1 VNFLFVHRD
10 YPGQFGALADHLAR
24 STHHRV
30 AFVTCAEAASDSIAI
45 RRYRP
50 KRAVSP
56 NTHHYLTGFE
66 AGVLNGQAVYECCHQ
81 LREEGF
87 IPDVI
92 FAHCGWG
99 VGLYLR
105 EAFPSATIIGY
116 FEWFYHPRNSDADY
130 LEPNDV
136 TPDNACRIRTLNAP
150 MLMLLEDV
158 DMGLVPT
165 AFQRDTFPA
174 SYQHKLRTL
183 HDGVDTD
190 YFVPNRDAGRIFN
203 SKDLG
208 KVNRLLTYATRGM
221 EPYRGF
227 PQFMQAIDGLLRA
240 DSQLHVAI
248 AGNDKAYYSKQ
259 LPDGDTYKAR
269 ALRSL
274 PQLDQARVHFLG
286 TLSRDDYRRLLQIS
300 DVHAYLTVPF
310 VPSWSLVEAMACG
323 CHIVASDT
331 KPCHEI
337 LGSHETAKFVDHRDV
352 LQLEKV
358 LADAL
363 RAGDSAAAFRTRARK
378 RAEMAFSQASLLLQ
392 WEAIAIAARKETTRR
407 TSTKI

>member
-10 YPGQFGALADHLAR
+10 YPGQFGALAAHLAH

-30 AFVTCAEAASDSIAI
+30 AFITCADAASDSIAI
-45 RRYRP
+45 RRFQP
-50 KRAVSP
+50 KRAPASG
-56 NTHHYLTGFE
+56 THHYLTGFE
-66 AGVLNGQAVYECCHQ
+66 AGVLNGQAVYECCHR

-87 IPDVI
+87 VPDVI

-116 FEWFYHPRNSDADY
+116 FEWYYHPHESDADY
-130 LEPNDV
+130 LAPNGI

-150 MLMLLEDV
+150 LLMQLEDV
-158 DMGLVPT
+158 DLGLVPT
-165 AFQRDTFPA
+165 AFQRSTFPS

-190 YFVPNRDAGRIFN
+190 YFVPNRDADRVFVG
-203 SKDLG
+203 KDLG
-208 KVNRLLTYATRGM
+208 KVNRLLTFATRGM

-227 PQFMQAIDGLLRA
+227 PEFMQAIDGLLRDDA
-240 DSQLHVAI
+240 GLHVAI
-248 AGNDKAYYSKQ
+248 AGNDQAYYSKP

-274 PQLDQARVHFLG
+274 PTLDLTRVHFLG
-286 TLSRDDYRRLLQIS
+286 TLARDDYRRLLQVS

-331 KPCHEI
+331 KPTREI
-337 LGSHETAKFVDHRDV
+337 LGGHETAKFVDHRDV

-358 LADAL
+358 LRDAL
-363 RAGDSAAAFRTRARK
+363 SAGDAARGLRDSARK
-378 RAEMAFSQASLLLQ
+378 RAEMAFSQKSLLLQ
-392 WEAIAIAARKETTRR
+392 WEAVAIAARKEATR
-407 TSTKI
+407 

>member
-1 VNFLFVHRD
+1 MNFLFVHRD
-10 YPGQFGALADHLAR
+10 YPGQFGALAAHLAQ

-30 AFVTCAEAASDSIAI
+30 AFITFADAASDSIAI
-45 RRYRP
+45 RRCQP
-50 KRAVSP
+50 KRAPSP
-56 NTHHYLTGFE
+56 GTHHYLTGFE
-66 AGVLNGQAVYECCHQ
+66 AGVLNGQAVYEGCHR

-87 IPDVI
+87 TPDVI

-105 EAFPSATIIGY
+105 EAFPMATIIGY
-116 FEWFYHPRNSDADY
+116 FEWYYHPHDSDADY
-130 LEPNDV
+130 LDPHGV

-150 MLMLLEDV
+150 LLMLLEDV
-158 DMGLVPT
+158 DLGLVPT
-165 AFQRDTFPA
+165 AFQRSTFPA

-190 YFVPNRDAGRIFN
+190 YFVPNQNVARTFDGKN
-203 SKDLG
+203 LG
-208 KVNRLLTYATRGM
+208 KVNRLLTFATRGM

-227 PQFMQAIDGLLRA
+227 PEFMQAIERLLH
-240 DSQLHVAI
+240 DDPDLHVAI

-269 ALRSL
+269 ALRQL
-274 PQLDQARVHFLG
+274 PGLDLARVHFLG
-286 TLSRDDYRRLLQIS
+286 TLPRDDYRRLLQMS

-331 KPCHEI
+331 KSTREI
-337 LGSHETAKFVDHRDV
+337 LGGHETAKFVDHRDV

-358 LADAL
+358 LRDAL
-363 RAGDSAAAFRTRARK
+363 HDKDAAQGLRRNARN
-378 RAEMAFSQASLLLQ
+378 RAETGFSHKSLLLQ
-392 WEAIAIAARKETTRR
+392 WEAIAIAARKEAAR
-407 TSTKI
+407 

>member
-30 AFVTCAEAASDSIAI
+30 AFVTCADGTSDNIAI
-45 RRYRP
+45 RRYQP
-50 KRAVSP
+50 KRTPSSA
-56 NTHHYLTGFE
+56 THHYLSGFE
-66 AGVLNGQAVYECCHQ
+66 ADVLNGQAVYESCHHLQ
-81 LREEGF
+81 AEGF

-92 FAHCGWG
+92 FVHCGWG

-116 FEWFYHPRNSDADY
+116 FEWYYHPHNSDVDY
-130 LEPNDV
+130 LDPNAV
-136 TPDNACRIRTLNAP
+136 TPDSACRIRTLNAP
-150 MLMLLEDV
+150 LLMLLEDV
-158 DMGLVPT
+158 DFGVVPT
-165 AFQRDTFPA
+165 AFQRSTFPS

-183 HDGVDTD
+183 HDGVDTE
-190 YFVPNRDAGRIFN
+190 YFAPNDASDPNIGG
-203 SKDLG
+203 KDFG

-227 PQFMQAIDGLLRA
+227 PQFMQAIDGLLRE
-240 DSQLHVAI
+240 DSTLHVAI
-248 AGNDKAYYSKQ
+248 AGNDASYYSRQ

-274 PQLDQARVHFLG
+274 PSLDLSRVHFLG
-286 TLSRDDYRRLLQIS
+286 TLGRDDYRRLLQIS

-331 KPCHEI
+331 KPTREI

-358 LADAL
+358 LHDAL
-363 RAGDSAAAFRTRARK
+363 STDEAARELRVAARK
-378 RAEMAFSQASLLLQ
+378 RAESAFSQKSLLLQ
-392 WEAIAIAARKETTRR
+392 WEAIAIAARNEAAP
-407 TSTKI
+407 